1 MVLMRRFVRVRCSTV
16 ELFPKTILLQAV
28 VEKNLDGSE
37 APQPLASKGDLDLS
51 DFGRLSKR

>member
-37 APQPLASKGDLDLS
+37 ALS
-51 DFGRLSKR
+51 LSRRRAILI